1 MVALGAMAVMGKINT
16 YGKEFT
22 AGYNVG
28 FRLDQLAFLPI
39 QSLSSAV
46 ISFVGQNIGAKKLDR
61 AREGIRVTVMLS
73 AAWALLMTAVLLPL
87 REPLVAFFSP
97 TPAVI
102 HAGAVYLQ
110 CIMPFY
116 FMFAIMFCLNNAMR
130 GAGDSV
136 FPMVDVILSLILVRV
151 PAVYWLADHYGP
163 DFMYYGMAV
172 GWTVGLTLSVAW
184 YLSGRWKRH
193 GSLADEDGEDS

>member
-1 MVALGAMAVMGKINT
+1 M
-16 YGKEFT
+16 
-22 AGYNVG
+22 
-28 FRLDQLAFLPI
+28 
-39 QSLSSAV
+39 
-46 ISFVGQNIGAKKLDR
+46 
-61 AREGIRVTVMLS
+61 
-73 AAWALLMTAVLLPL
+73 
-87 REPLVAFFSP
+87 
-97 TPAVI
+97 I

-163 DFMYYGMAV
+163 DYMYYGCAV
-172 GWTVGLTLSVAW
+172 GWTVGLALSLVWYFSGGSAAEAW
-184 YLSGRWKRH
+184 RTGRGPKFPARNCE
-193 GSLADEDGEDS
+193 SRL